1 MESDWQRRKT
11 LPGASLLLDFGRK
24 CAYAFYE
31 TKLLTDS
38 FLILRIGEI
47 CTVILAGS
55 IPMLPGFVKFVRG
68 RDEARSGSSLPRSR
82 SRWPHLSN
90 AASKH
95 KPIHNDNSPW
105 GDSFARMGATTDA
118 HVSASA
124 LIDPETEVV
133 PLSIMKTVHVV
144 TKSSCG

>member
-1 MESDWQRRKT
+1 
-11 LPGASLLLDFGRK
+11 
-24 CAYAFYE
+24 
-31 TKLLTDS
+31 
-38 FLILRIGEI
+38 
-47 CTVILAGS
+47 
-55 IPMLPGFVKFVRG
+55 MLPGFVKFVRG
-68 RDEARSGSSLPRSR
+68 RDEARLGSSLPRSR

-95 KPIHNDNSPW
+95 HPIPNDNSQY

-118 HVSASA
+118 QISASA

-144 TKSSCG
+144 TKSSYN